1 MNRKYGKSKKIISN
15 SNLNSNLNSDLF
27 EENYGYDVSST
38 YRHNNMTEE
47 NNNRIKD
54 SYLDKLQLKIE
65 EQEKIIND
73 LNNYKYLCEKR
84 IKQLNPNEIL
94 PITSNSLKNRNN
106 MVQQNNNDNN
116 SYNQN
121 INKKYELLN
130 NKFEKLLNDYNE
142 IVTNNNIHD
151 TSSNTINIGNN
162 SDRYKIM
169 KEKYKK
175 IKAENKKIIEL
186 LKEETK
192 ACEMQKNVIDVLQQA
207 INSDICKNSNLKDY
221 ITVENIVDF
230 TQLKMEAEQY
240 RKELVL
246 SQALVNSLKS
256 EIELLNKEKKENNFF
271 SNNNPNLN
279 NNIDNSSYNYN
290 KVNNN
295 NEDHNLIMSEN
306 LSLKSTLNN
315 QAQLI
320 KELMEENQSL
330 KKLVDEATIKLNDCI
345 SNKNENNLNSEK
357 LNHELNSVKNE
368 IKQYED
374 KFTYFN
380 EYITTI
386 KSIFMKFQESLPK
399 FINIYNKLANEDLN
413 SLLSNSFSQAIIKL
427 NNRINQLNKIE
438 KFNLETNIE
447 SDLTN
452 IIMELLHIVNNEFI
466 SVYEKVFQ
474 TNCYYKESNT
484 KVDELLLKLKENEVT
499 NENNLKKINDMN
511 DLLNNE
517 KNNMLECK
525 NKSEELKINLIISQI
540 EKDNLNKK
548 LEFYIDD
555 KNIIINCYYIII
567 KALSIYNE
575 NLAQLIRET
584 INIIETK
591 SKLFNE
597 KEIIMEQLTKNKIK
611 DLNRNKIYQNNPEVN
626 KMVTQEQIT
635 LQNLINEFDNKIKE
649 TEEQLTS
656 NRQKINQ
663 SVLELQNKP
672 ILPKNNNGINDEY
685 NYNYYIKTNENNG
698 NNTNLEN
705 RYTPNRNKNLDMN
718 FNYNNNNKNGKNI
731 TYALI
736 NKNNIKIENQLDKNE
751 NDINSQANIY

>member
-94 PITSNSLKNRNN
+94 PITSNSLKKRNN

-271 SNNNPNLN
+271 SNNNPNFN

-306 LSLKSTLNN
+306 LSLKSTLNS